1 MGKLIYNSV
10 FNTISALVQL
20 DNTRIQMTIGN
31 EELIRPAMLEV
42 IAIAKSV
49 GVECDPTH

>member
-20 DNTRIQMTIGN
+20 DNTRIQMTN
-31 EELIRPAMLEV
+31 WVMKELIRPAM
-42 IAIAKSV
+42 KSL
-49 GVECDPTH
+49 PLPNQ